1 VVRDE
6 AYLFDQFHLHA
17 IGHNTQ
23 TVSYVIT
30 CCLPFCRVFADVT
43 RRRYWAAVRG
53 KVDIT
58 FICPPCK
65 DDVLAQVAAENR
77 SMAVDDMDDDHDAAE
92 AANVSV
98 ADNDDVD
105 DEDEQHQEEAI
116 MDVSNDD
123 HSGTSYLW
131 SPYVILVKQQYLLHV
146 RTILVIFDIL
156 AAAIVSLLW
165 RTAGN
170 FTLFCVLIGSVT
182 ARQFSI
188 GRQNRGAT
196 YIRQGGHH
204 VGHRL
209 HLSES

>member
-1 VVRDE
+1 MGVGAGLSMYVVVVQKFTFAISSPDE
-6 AYLFDQFHLHA
+6 FLFYLFRLTRYKEKCVKTRCYQEGV
-17 IGHNTQ
+17 GHFEPRVPTKWHIDPSK

-77 SMAVDDMDDDHDAAE
+77 SMAVDVMDDDHDAAE
-92 AANVSV
+92 GTNVSV

-105 DEDEQHQEEAI
+105 DEDEQHHQEAI

-131 SPYVILVKQQYLLHV
+131 SPYVILVKQQYLLYMS
-146 RTILVIFDIL
+146 
-156 AAAIVSLLW
+156 A
-165 RTAGN
+165 
-170 FTLFCVLIGSVT
+170 
-182 ARQFSI
+182 Q
-188 GRQNRGAT
+188 
-196 YIRQGGHH
+196 Y
-204 VGHRL
+204 
-209 HLSES
+209 